1 MNLRNGLIAAAFAA
15 LIVIAVIGWTRHT
28 SPQPSSAAGYAAQAN
43 PNAQLPPAPQATSA
57 SADQVANTA
66 QGYASASYAPPA
78 YAQPGAAQTVGTT
91 QPGYEQPGY
100 GTASD
105 QAPDYGQAYYAPAY
119 YPQSEPYISLI
130 PRPVVV
136 RPPEPEPQPAYAAEP
151 APTPAYAPAPPPATR
166 SASTQYVYRHERQHR
181 STRKSVEIVAGS
193 AGAGAAIGA
202 LAGGGK
208 GAGIGALAGGAGGFI
223 YDRLTRNH

>member
-1 MNLRNGLIAAAFAA
+1 MNLRNGLIAGAFAA
-15 LIVIAVIGWTRHT
+15 LIVIAVIGWTRHS
-28 SPQPSSAAGYAAQAN
+28 SPQASSAAGYAAETNQ
-43 PNAQLPPAPQATSA
+43 NAQLPPAPQGA

-66 QGYASASYAPPA
+66 PGYASPSYAPPA
-78 YAQPGAAQTVGTT
+78 YAQPGVAQAVGA
-91 QPGYEQPGY
+91 QSGYEQPGY

-105 QAPDYGQAYYAPAY
+105 QAPDYGQASYAPAY
-119 YPQSEPYISLI
+119 YAPSEPYVSLI

-136 RPPEPEPQPAYAAEP
+136 RPPEPAYAPEP
-151 APTPAYAPAPPPATR
+151 GYAPAPAYAPAPPPGPQA
-166 SASTQYVYRHERQHR
+166 ASTRYVYRHERHHR